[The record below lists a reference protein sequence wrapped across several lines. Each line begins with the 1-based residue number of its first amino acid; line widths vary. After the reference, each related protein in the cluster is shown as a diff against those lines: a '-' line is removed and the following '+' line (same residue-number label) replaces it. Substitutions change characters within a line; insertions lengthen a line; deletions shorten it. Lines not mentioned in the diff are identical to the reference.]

1 MILSLKNNPSHLAPY
16 WSTISME
23 KDITPEQQH
32 TGKISVIIVT
42 WNAYS
47 WIANCLK
54 SLKSDLSAFSHSI
67 IIVDN
72 ASSDQTA
79 SYIKTQFPEIILI
92 ENKTNNGFAQACNTA
107 LQKSCSEYV
116 LFLNPDTEVIPGMTK
131 SLLAFMEKHQEAGA
145 IGPTLLNPDGTLQLS
160 GNTFPNLKNILS
172 ESFFLD
178 RLFPN
183 SRFFGLHK
191 MSHIDRSKVLKVD
204 WTMGSCL
211 FVRREALDRAGNFDS
226 NYFLFFEETDLCLR
240 LRNAGYEIY
249 LLPGARLIH
258 FGGASSPEL
267 YNAEKIIHYHK
278 SLFYYFRKHMPH
290 QLIFLKMILFSR
302 SLLRIILW
310 LTLYPANAKT
320 AAEKLSG
327 YGKVLKLCF

>member
-1 MILSLKNNPSHLAPY
+1 M
-16 WSTISME
+16 
-23 KDITPEQQH
+23 
-32 TGKISVIIVT
+32 GKISVIIVT
-42 WNAYS
+42 WNASS

-72 ASSDQTA
+72 ASSDQTV
-79 SYIKTQFPEIILI
+79 SYIKTQFPEAILI
-92 ENKTNNGFAQACNTA
+92 ENKINAGFAQACNTA
-107 LQKSCSEYV
+107 LLKSHSEYV

-131 SLLAFMEKHQEAGA
+131 SLLAFMEKHPEAGA

-183 SRFFGLHK
+183 SRFFGSHK

-211 FVRREALDRAGNFDS
+211 FVRREALDKAGNFDS

-249 LLPGARLIH
+249 LLPTARLIH

-267 YNAEKIIHYHK
+267 YNAEKIIYYHK

-302 SLLRIILW
+302 SLLRILLW
-310 LTLYPANAKT
+310 LALYPANAKT
-320 AAEKLSG
+320 ATEKLLG
-327 YGKVLKLCF
+327 YGKTLKLFF